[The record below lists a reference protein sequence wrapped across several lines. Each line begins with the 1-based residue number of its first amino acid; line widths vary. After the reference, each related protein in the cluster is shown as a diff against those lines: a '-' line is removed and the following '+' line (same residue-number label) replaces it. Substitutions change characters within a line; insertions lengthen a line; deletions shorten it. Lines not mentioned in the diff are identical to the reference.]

1 MRTARWLLLA
11 AILIIAAA
19 TGYVYLTQKKAA
31 ADSAPKPA
39 IPLAAGVEGTAKE
52 WHFTNSNGGCPSLQV
67 LAKNFRQIRE
77 PSTGELDDVD
87 LRLFHNCGKSF
98 DHVKAAKAQFDTAS
112 GEMYS
117 EGAVELERGLPF
129 NLETGQPEEPS
140 GRLVK
145 MVSTEAPTVHIG
157 KPMARM

>member
-87 LRLFHNCGKSF
+87 LRLFHNCGKTF
-98 DHVKAAKAQFDTAS
+98 DHVKAAFFFDVPRPPTRAIVFPRVDRA
-112 GEMYS
+112 GTRP
-117 EGAVELERGLPF
+117 ATDTRVI
-129 NLETGQPEEPS
+129 
-140 GRLVK
+140 LV
-145 MVSTEAPTVHIG
+145 V
-157 KPMARM
+157 